1 MTQVIPGET
10 WWWISWSVI
19 SCLALVLNILFLVIV
34 IKNRK
39 TRDFRSLLT
48 AALVTVSVL
57 DILDI
62 TRIVPSIVTNLHTF
76 REFRI
81 VYCSLGIFHSVSVAL
96 LLILI
101 GRVLGF
107 VSVRFWS
114 SFIKL
119 ISASTVMKSYG

>member
-1 MTQVIPGET
+1 M
-10 WWWISWSVI
+10 
-19 SCLALVLNILFLVIV
+19 

-101 GRVLGF
+101 GRVLFLSDFHHLSCSLPNKYSWVGPDG
-107 VSVRFWS
+107 
-114 SFIKL
+114 
-119 ISASTVMKSYG
+119 TPQT

>member
-19 SCLALVLNILFLVIV
+19 SCLALVLNILFLAIV

-101 GRVLGF
+101 GRVLG
-107 VSVRFWS
+107 VRYCCFCQ
-114 SFIKL
+114 I
-119 ISASTVMKSYG
+119 